1 MRKRR
6 ASTFE
11 MMFKSKV
18 LEEKSKPTKDRKI
31 LFPFK
36 YAERDCDTV
45 VDIAAYR
52 EEFERY
58 DINGDGLID
67 NDEFGKFLRSIGL
80 NPTDD
85 EVEVKLIKAFK

>member
-1 MRKRR
+1 
-6 ASTFE
+6 
-11 MMFKSKV
+11 MMFKNKV
-18 LEEKSKPTKDRKI
+18 LEEKSKPTRDRKI

-36 YAERDCDTV
+36 YHERDCDTV

-58 DINGDGLID
+58 DDNGDGFID
-67 NDEFGKFLRSIGL
+67 QAEFGKFLISIGL

-85 EVEVKLIKAFK
+85 EVEVKYPYREHI

>member
-1 MRKRR
+1 
-6 ASTFE
+6 
-11 MMFKSKV
+11 MFKNKV
-18 LEEKSKPTKDRKI
+18 LEEKTKPTKDRKI

-36 YAERDCDTV
+36 YAEKDCDTV

-58 DINGDGLID
+58 DDNGDGFID
-67 NDEFGKFLRSIGL
+67 QEEFGQFLRSIGL

-85 EVEVKLIKAFK
+85 EVQVIAVRSEMKR